1 MKTKE
6 IKAILRLLEGTDIT
20 ELEYEDEGVRIA
32 VRRGTA
38 APSHALAAPYG
49 AMPSS
54 AHMAAIPAGAGA
66 AAAAPEF
73 SGHVVTSPFVG
84 TFYRAPAPD
93 APPFADVG
101 QRVTKGQTLC
111 IVEAMKL
118 MNEIEADIDGVVKR
132 IVAENAQPVEYD
144 QALFVIEPG

>member
-6 IKAILRLLEGTDIT
+6 IKAVLGLLEGTDIT
-20 ELEYEDEGVRIA
+20 EFEYEDEGVRIA
-32 VRRGTA
+32 VRRGAVGGPTVVANPYAGMPSVSGMPAVTPAMPAAEA
-38 APSHALAAPYG
+38 AP
-49 AMPSS
+49 
-54 AHMAAIPAGAGA
+54 AH
-66 AAAAPEF
+66 

-93 APPFADVG
+93 SAPFADVG

-118 MNEIEADIDGVVKR
+118 MNEIEADVDGVVKR
-132 IVAENAQPVEYD
+132 ILVENAQPVEYD
-144 QALFVIEPG
+144 QELFVIEPG